1 MTQHEKNIALAK
13 SLLDQVAD
21 LVEDFVRDNL
31 DSDLEMDDLIEQHA
45 TVMHYISAHLEEVI

>member
-1 MTQHEKNIALAK
+1 MTGVQTCALPIC
-13 SLLDQVAD
+13 LLDQVAD

-31 DSDLEMDDLIEQHA
+31 DSNLEMDDLIEQHA

>member
-45 TVMHYISAHLEEVI
+45 TVMHYISTHLEEVI